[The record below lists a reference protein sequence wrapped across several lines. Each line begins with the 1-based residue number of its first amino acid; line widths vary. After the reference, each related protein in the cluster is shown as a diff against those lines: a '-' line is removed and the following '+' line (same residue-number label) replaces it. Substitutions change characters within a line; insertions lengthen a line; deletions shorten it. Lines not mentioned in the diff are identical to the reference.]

1 MTLPPR
7 STVLVTGANG
17 LVGSR
22 VAARLAQE
30 GHAVVATGRG
40 QRREPIADLPGI
52 EYLEADLAR
61 PGALRSAVE
70 RKGPRAVVHCGA
82 LTDVDACERDPA
94 QAWAVNVSAT
104 AEIAAA
110 ARTVGARL
118 VSLSTDYVFDGEAG
132 RSYTEDDRTNPRG
145 VYARTKRAAEEAAL
159 LLGGD
164 VAVARVS
171 LVYGGRKGSRP
182 TFAATAADALLA
194 GKEVK
199 AFSDQINSPTL
210 ADNAAEMVVGLLQS
224 GEQGIW
230 HCSGATAV
238 TRADFARALARIL
251 GAPEALVAAVPMAS
265 IGLAAPRPSNSSL
278 RVDKIRR
285 LLGSAVPLDLH
296 AQLERF
302 ARERAR

>member
-1 MTLPPR
+1 MTLGPR

-22 VAARLAQE
+22 VAARLAQA

-40 QRREPIADLPGI
+40 PIREPIAGLPAI
-52 EYLEADLAR
+52 EYVEVDVAR
-61 PGALRSAVE
+61 PGALRNAIE
-70 RKGPRAVVHCGA
+70 RAAPGAVVHCGA
-82 LTDVDACERDPA
+82 MTDVDACEADPP

-104 AEIAAA
+104 AEAAVA
-110 ARTVGARL
+110 ARAAGVRFI
-118 VSLSTDYVFDGEAG
+118 SLSTDYVFDGEAG
-132 RSYTEDDRTNPRG
+132 RSYTEEDRPNPRG
-145 VYARTKRAAEEAAL
+145 VYSRTKRAAEEAAL

-164 VAVARVS
+164 AAVARVS
-171 LVYGGRKGSRP
+171 LVYTGRKGSRP

-199 AFSDQINSPTL
+199 AFSDQTNSPTL

-224 GEQGIW
+224 GEKGLW

-238 TRADFARALARIL
+238 TRAEFARALARTL
-251 GAPEALVAAVPMAS
+251 GAQEGLVVAVPMAS
-265 IGLAAPRPSNSSL
+265 MDLPAPRPRNSSL

-285 LLGSAVPLDLH
+285 LLGSSIPLDLP

>member
-1 MTLPPR
+1 MTLDPR
-7 STVLVTGANG
+7 STVVVTGANG

-22 VAARLAQE
+22 VAARLAQA

-40 QRREPIADLPGI
+40 PRREPIARLPGI
-52 EYLEADLAR
+52 EYVDADVAR
-61 PGALRSAVE
+61 PGALRNAIE
-70 RKGPRAVVHCGA
+70 RAAPGAVVHA
-82 LTDVDACERDPA
+82 AAMTDVDACEGDPP

-104 AEIAAA
+104 AEAAVA
-110 ARTVGARL
+110 ARAVGARFI
-118 VSLSTDYVFDGEAG
+118 SLSTDYVFDGEAG
-132 RSYTEDDRTNPRG
+132 RSYTEEDRPNPRG
-145 VYARTKRAAEEAAL
+145 VYSRTKRAAEEAAL

-164 VAVARVS
+164 AAVARVS
-171 LVYGGRKGSRP
+171 LVYTGRKGSRP

-199 AFSDQINSPTL
+199 AFSDQTTSPTL

-224 GEQGIW
+224 GEKGLW
-230 HCSGATAV
+230 HCSGATVV
-238 TRADFARALARIL
+238 TRAEFARALARTL
-251 GAPEALVAAVPMAS
+251 GAQEELVVAVPMAS
-265 IGLAAPRPSNSSL
+265 MALPAPRPRNSSL

-285 LLGSAVPLDLH
+285 LLGSSIPLDLP